1 MEQSGF
7 SASSIS
13 SLLSFSLVFDSH
25 DDGECGAL
33 FISSLYGKLE
43 ETLK

>member
-7 SASSIS
+7 SAISIS
-13 SLLSFSLVFDSH
+13 SLLSFWSVFVSH